1 MKPEPPEGRGAH
13 GTWRRIPKLFSLK
26 KLPNREREEPALGPD
41 GSRGA
46 ASPPPPQTRHLPI
59 SRILVAAPDP
69 SLGIPRL
76 PPAASGAGSPR
87 EEAAAR
93 RGHPETEVLGW
104 GTPRSGPGGV
114 PGYPQFPSPVLG
126 GCWGGGPTS
135 SASTG
140 MRMGGSQYQY
150 WDSAGG
156 PNSAP
161 GTGRILGRGSRLQS
175 RSQEGLQGRPHLRY
189 RYRDDAG

>member
-1 MKPEPPEGRGAH
+1 MAAHSQVVFPKKTSQPGTGRASAGAR
-13 GTWRRIPKLFSLK
+13 WIP
-26 KLPNREREEPALGPD
+26 G
-41 GSRGA
+41 GCI
-46 ASPPPPQTRHLPI
+46 PPPPQTRHLPI

-76 PPAASGAGSPR
+76 PLAASGAGSPR

-104 GTPRSGPGGV
+104 GTPRSGLGGV

-150 WDSAGG
+150 RDSAGG

-161 GTGRILGRGSRLQS
+161 GTGRIPGRGSRLQS